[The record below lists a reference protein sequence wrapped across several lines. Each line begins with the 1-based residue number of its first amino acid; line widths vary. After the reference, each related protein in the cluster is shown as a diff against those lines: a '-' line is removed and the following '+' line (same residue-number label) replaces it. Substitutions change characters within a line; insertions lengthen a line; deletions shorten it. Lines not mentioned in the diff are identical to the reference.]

1 MSTSS
6 IAPVPPVPPNRFA
19 GLRCEQLT
27 LAEQETVISLAM
39 AVLEARHQP
48 GALVASPED
57 MRRYFALRSMDYK
70 NEAFGVIFLDNR
82 HRMLADEILFRGS
95 LAGAAVHPRVV
106 VQRALEVNAAAVI
119 FWHNHPSG
127 VAEPSRSDESITR
140 SLRGVLG
147 LVDVRVLDHVV
158 VGAAETISLAERG
171 LL

>member
-19 GLRCEQLT
+19 GLRREQLT
-27 LAEQETVISLAM
+27 PAEQETVIALAM

-48 GALVASPED
+48 GAHVDSTED

-70 NEAFGVIFLDNR
+70 NEAFGVIFLDS
-82 HRMLADEILFRGS
+82 HRRVLADEILFRGS
-95 LAGAAVHPRVV
+95 LAGAAVHPLVV

-147 LVDVRVLDHVV
+147 LVDVRVLDHFV
-158 VGAAETISLAERG
+158 VGAAETTSLAERG
-171 LL
+171 IL

>member
-1 MSTSS
+1 
-6 IAPVPPVPPNRFA
+6 
-19 GLRCEQLT
+19 
-27 LAEQETVISLAM
+27 
-39 AVLEARHQP
+39 
-48 GALVASPED
+48 
-57 MRRYFALRSMDYK
+57 MDYK

-106 VQRALEVNAAAVI
+106 DQRALEVNAAAAI

-140 SLRGVLG
+140 SLRVVLG
-147 LVDVRVLDHVV
+147 LVDVRVLDHFV
-158 VGAAETISLAERG
+158 VGAAETTSLAERG